1 MHTICNIMV
10 LVILNHIDWD
20 GFYFKP
26 DNWLKINAW
35 GRAWFDV
42 FYSVHDDCWS
52 HTDGAMSWKWG
63 VLMTKCQKQ
72 KLSTKIVTEGEIVGV
87 SDYESNVIRTRMYL
101 EEYGYVLL
109 PKSSWGLFI
118 CLVYPYPLGYHWC

>member
-1 MHTICNIMV
+1 M
-10 LVILNHIDWD
+10 
-20 GFYFKP
+20 
-26 DNWLKINAW
+26 
-35 GRAWFDV
+35 
-42 FYSVHDDCWS
+42 HDDCRS

-87 SDYESNVIRTRMYL
+87 SDYESNVIRKRMYL

-109 PKSSWGLFI
+109 PKSS
-118 CLVYPYPLGYHWC
+118 